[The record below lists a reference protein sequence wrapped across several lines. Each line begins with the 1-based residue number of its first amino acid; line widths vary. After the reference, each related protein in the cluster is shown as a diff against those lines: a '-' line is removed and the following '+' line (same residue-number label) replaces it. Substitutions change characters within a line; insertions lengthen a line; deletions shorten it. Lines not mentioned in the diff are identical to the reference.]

1 MILSRPL
8 AAALLAGAA
17 ALPVQAQ
24 DWPTR
29 PVEIVVPFGAGGS
42 SDLAARSY
50 AAAIQEEGL
59 LGQPLSV
66 VNISGH
72 SSVGN
77 RRVMDAEPD
86 GYEFLLT
93 ETGLLG
99 AHAAGITDFGY
110 EDYKP
115 VALTGE
121 VCMAI
126 LVRKDSGYDTL
137 GDLLAEASAHPSQ
150 LVYGVNIGGLNHL
163 SGILLEQ
170 AGDGKFRFAQIG
182 GGADNF
188 AALTGGQ
195 TAVASVGA
203 AGARSF
209 TMTKDGQ
216 LSEESQVKAL
226 ALLANEPDDRL
237 PGVKT
242 AKEQGVDVTFCYGN
256 YWLAPADTPDAI
268 VSAFADVLEQA
279 SQTDRIKTYYDD
291 TLTTPTFLREAAFGA
306 YLAEQDA
313 LVGPIARMA
322 TAN

>member
-1 MILSRPL
+1 MNVSRL
-8 AAALLAGAA
+8 ITAGLLTCATV
-17 ALPVQAQ
+17 LPVQAQ
-24 DWPTR
+24 DWPAR

-42 SDLAARSY
+42 SDLLARSY
-50 AAAIQEEGL
+50 AAAIQEEEL
-59 LGQPLSV
+59 LGQPLSIFNV
-66 VNISGH
+66 GGH

-77 RRVMDAEPD
+77 RRVMDAKPD
-86 GYEFLLT
+86 GYTFLVT
-93 ETGLLG
+93 EPGLLG
-99 AHAAGITDFGY
+99 AHAAGVTDFGH

-126 LVRKDSGYDTL
+126 LVRKDAGYDSL
-137 GDLLAEASAHPSQ
+137 GDLLADAAENPNG
-150 LVYGVNIGGLNHL
+150 LVFGVNFGGLNHI

-170 AGDGKFRFAQIG
+170 AADAKFRFAQIG

-216 LSEESQVKAL
+216 PSDESQVKAL
-226 ALLANEPDDRL
+226 ALLAQEPDDRL
-237 PGVKT
+237 PGVQT
-242 AKEQGVDVTFCYGN
+242 AREQGVDVSFCYGN
-256 YWLAPADTPDAI
+256 YWLAPKETPDAI
-268 VSAFADVLEQA
+268 VAAFADILEEA
-279 SQTDRIKTYYDD
+279 SNSDRIQTYYND
-291 TLTTPTFLREAAFGA
+291 TLTTPTFLREAAFGD

-313 LVGPIARMA
+313 IVGPIARMA
-322 TAN
+322 TSN

>member
-1 MILSRPL
+1 M
-8 AAALLAGAA
+8 
-17 ALPVQAQ
+17 
-24 DWPTR
+24 
-29 PVEIVVPFGAGGS
+29 
-42 SDLAARSY
+42 
-50 AAAIQEEGL
+50 
-59 LGQPLSV
+59 
-66 VNISGH
+66 
-72 SSVGN
+72 
-77 RRVMDAEPD
+77 
-86 GYEFLLT
+86 
-93 ETGLLG
+93 
-99 AHAAGITDFGY
+99 TDFGY

-137 GDLLAEASAHPSQ
+137 SDLLADAAANPNE

-170 AGDGKFRFAQIG
+170 AADAKFRFAQIG

-216 LSEESQVKAL
+216 PSDESQVKTL
-226 ALLANEPDDRL
+226 ALLADEPDARL
-237 PGVKT
+237 PGVQT

-256 YWLAPADTPDAI
+256 YWLAPKDTPDAI
-268 VSAFADVLEQA
+268 VSAFADALETA
-279 SQTDRIKTYYDD
+279 SESDRIKTYYDD
-291 TLTTPTFLREAAFGA
+291 TLTTPTFLREAAFEA
-306 YLAEQDA
+306 YLSEQDE
-313 LVGPIARMA
+313 LITPIAQQA
-322 TAN
+322 TSN